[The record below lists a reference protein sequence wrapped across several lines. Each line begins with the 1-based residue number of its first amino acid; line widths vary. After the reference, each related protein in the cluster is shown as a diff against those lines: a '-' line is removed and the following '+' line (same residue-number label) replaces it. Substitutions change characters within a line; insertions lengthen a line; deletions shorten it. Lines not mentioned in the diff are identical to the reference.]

1 MEIKRSRYVYK
12 RNQPRPA
19 AKTRW
24 LPLLLVFVC
33 AGALVAYVTVAL
45 TKPLP
50 QITLSQQETIIKP
63 APQVSLPWPASGQ
76 AAIGSLEDGVLA
88 LSTTSEQAKP
98 IASMAK
104 IITALVLLQAS
115 PLALNEEGKTFT
127 ITAED
132 VVIYNDYVKKSGSVL
147 PVKVGDVMTEKQALQ
162 ALLIGSANN
171 IADSLVIKTFGS
183 LDAYASYANTF
194 VASKNITQTTIA
206 DASGYSPQT
215 ISTPSNMIELGRL
228 ALNHPVIAD
237 IVATKNV
244 DLGTFGKL
252 DNTNKLLADS
262 GVRGIK
268 TGNTDEAGSCLL
280 FATDYEVTTSYKV
293 TIVGVV
299 MDAETSTQAAAVSRQ
314 LLAAAQGQFETVTL
328 ATKGTVVGKA
338 ESVWGQ
344 TSPLILA
351 DDVSVT
357 IWKGTAIE
365 TSLQLGTT
373 TDTLVSGQEVG
384 SFEVLD
390 SRTPKVAVIS
400 EQAISKPPLL
410 WRLRNL

>member
-1 MEIKRSRYVYK
+1 
-12 RNQPRPA
+12 
-19 AKTRW
+19 
-24 LPLLLVFVC
+24 
-33 AGALVAYVTVAL
+33 
-45 TKPLP
+45 
-50 QITLSQQETIIKP
+50 
-63 APQVSLPWPASGQ
+63 
-76 AAIGSLEDGVLA
+76 
-88 LSTTSEQAKP
+88 
-98 IASMAK
+98 
-104 IITALVLLQAS
+104 
-115 PLALNEEGKTFT
+115 
-127 ITAED
+127 
-132 VVIYNDYVKKSGSVL
+132 
-147 PVKVGDVMTEKQALQ
+147 
-162 ALLIGSANN
+162 
-171 IADSLVIKTFGS
+171 
-183 LDAYASYANTF
+183 

-280 FATDYEVTTSYKV
+280 FAADYEVTTSYKV

-314 LLAAAQGQFETVTL
+314 LLAAAQSQFETVTV

-373 TDTLVSGQEVG
+373 TDTLVTGQEVG

>member
-1 MEIKRSRYVYK
+1 
-12 RNQPRPA
+12 
-19 AKTRW
+19 
-24 LPLLLVFVC
+24 LLVFVC

-50 QITLSQQETIIKP
+50 QITLSQQETFIKP
-63 APQVSLPWPASGQ
+63 APQVSLPWPARGQ

-115 PLALNEEGKTFT
+115 PLALNEEGKSFT

-183 LDAYASYANTF
+183 LDAYVSYANTF

-280 FATDYEVTTSYKV
+280 FAADYEVTTSYKV

>member
-33 AGALVAYVTVAL
+33 AGVLVAFVAVAL
-45 TKPLP
+45 TKPVP

-63 APQVSLPWPASGQ
+63 APQVSLPWPARGQ
-76 AAIGSLEDGVLA
+76 AAIGSLETGVLA
-88 LSTTSEQAKP
+88 SSATTEQAKP

-104 IITALVLLQAS
+104 IITALVLQNIS
-115 PLALNEEGKTFT
+115 PLAPNEEGKSFT

-132 VVIYNDYVKKSGSVL
+132 VAIYNDYVKKNGTVL
-147 PVKVGDVMTEKQALQ
+147 PVKVGDVITEKQALQ

-171 IADSLVIKTFGS
+171 IADLLVIKTFGS
-183 LDAYASYANTF
+183 LDAYVSYANTF
-194 VASKNITQTTIA
+194 MASKNITQTTIA

-215 ISTPSNMIELGRL
+215 ISTPSNMIEIGRL
-228 ALNHPVIAD
+228 ALNQPVISG

-252 DNTNKLLADS
+252 ENTNKLLADS

-280 FATDYEVTTSYKV
+280 FAADYEVTANYKV
-293 TIVGVV
+293 TLVGVV

-314 LLAAAQGQFETVTL
+314 LLAAAQGQFETVTV

-338 ESVWGQ
+338 ESAWGQ

-351 DDVSVT
+351 DDISVT

-365 TSLQLGTT
+365 TSLQLSAV
-373 TDTLVSGQEVG
+373 TDTLFTGQEVG
-384 SFEVLD
+384 NLEILNSN
-390 SRTPKVAVIS
+390 TPKVGIVS
-400 EQAISKPPLL
+400 EQSISKPPLL

>member
-1 MEIKRSRYVYK
+1 MDIKRSRYVYK

-50 QITLSQQETIIKP
+50 QITLSQQETFIKP
-63 APQVSLPWPASGQ
+63 APQVSLPWPARGQ

-115 PLALNEEGKTFT
+115 PLALNEEGKSFT

-132 VVIYNDYVKKSGSVL
+132 VAIYNDYVKKSGSVL

-183 LDAYASYANTF
+183 LDAYVSYANTF

-244 DLGTFGKL
+244 DLGTFGIL

-280 FATDYEVTTSYKV
+280 FAADYEVTTSYKV

-314 LLAAAQGQFETVTL
+314 LLAAAQSQFETVTV
-328 ATKGTVVGKA
+328 ATKGMVVGKA
-338 ESVWGQ
+338 ESAWGQ

>member
-33 AGALVAYVTVAL
+33 AGALVAYVAVAL
-45 TKPLP
+45 TRPVP

-63 APQVSLPWPASGQ
+63 APQVSLPWPARGQ

-115 PLALNEEGKTFT
+115 PLALNEEGKSFT

-132 VVIYNDYVKKSGSVL
+132 VAIYNDYVKKSGSVL

-183 LDAYASYANTF
+183 LDAYVSYANTF

-280 FATDYEVTTSYKV
+280 FAADYEVTTSYKV

-314 LLAAAQGQFETVTL
+314 LLAAAQSQFETVTV

-338 ESVWGQ
+338 ESAWGQ

-365 TSLQLGTT
+365 ISLQLGTT

>member
-115 PLALNEEGKTFT
+115 PLALNEEGKSFT

-132 VVIYNDYVKKSGSVL
+132 VAIYNDYVKKSGSVL

-183 LDAYASYANTF
+183 LDAYVSYANTF

-280 FATDYEVTTSYKV
+280 FAADYEVTTSYKV

-314 LLAAAQGQFETVTL
+314 LLAAAQSQFETVTV

-373 TDTLVSGQEVG
+373 TDTLVTGQEVG